1 MHWKERNGI
10 TGENEKK
17 EKVEEIIKRGEWREI
32 KLEWEG
38 KKSWCSWGVFLSRSG
53 HFGGY

>member
-17 EKVEEIIKRGEWREI
+17 GESGRNNKKRWMEGNKIRMG
-32 KLEWEG
+32 G
-38 KKSWCSWGVFLSRSG
+38 KKELM
-53 HFGGY
+53 

>member
-17 EKVEEIIKRGEWREI
+17 
-32 KLEWEG
+32 WESG
-38 KKSWCSWGVFLSRSG
+38 KNNKKEVN
-53 HFGGY
+53 GGK